1 MKKESKKNSPVKFKE
16 IANYASRPEAE
27 MMATMLKKH
36 GISVLIKSE
45 ASGIFGSSAVP
56 PPEGI
61 SLLVPEKNA
70 EKALKILP
78 YKE

>member
-1 MKKESKKNSPVKFKE
+1 MKKENKKNSPIKFKK

-27 MMATMLKKH
+27 MVATILKKH

-45 ASGIFGSSAVP
+45 ASGIFGASAVP
-56 PPEGI
+56 PPKGV
-61 SLLVPEKNA
+61 SLLVPEKTV
-70 EKALKILP
+70 EKALEVLP

>member
-1 MKKESKKNSPVKFKE
+1 MKKENRRNSPIKLKK

-27 MMATMLKKH
+27 MMATILKKH

-56 PPEGI
+56 PPKGV
-61 SLLVPEKNA
+61 SLLVPEKNV
-70 EKALKILP
+70 EKALEILP